1 MNKLLTEVPESLKA
15 VSQGMLPGG
24 AVKKHL
30 VSQGVDEHLLEGTAG
45 WASECKA
52 GAELGSQGAL

>member
-1 MNKLLTEVPESLKA
+1 M
-15 VSQGMLPGG
+15 
-24 AVKKHL
+24 KKHL